1 MKHVTEYNINTMTL
15 TARCTADV
23 VELDAVFEANT
34 EEIRR
39 NAEGLEQISERDKPK
54 GRAMSAFDAGCPP
67 HQPQS
72 AQVVYMV
79 MRSRDRSVRR
89 VGWVTKPNGRM
100 KRYSQN
106 VFENQATMVVRMP
119 SGTHTNVKLFRNG
132 HIQMTGAR
140 SELDGVEA
148 ARAVMRA
155 VGGAWRRAVHDK
167 RSVPHGAAIDDALL
181 AAPPGAA
188 TDGADVAAPNGAAPP
203 DIRGCMNVCLMNSDF
218 RLLGGKVDRQKFYE
232 VATATYGVQSSFQP
246 AIYPAVKCFFMWRP
260 ETGDGTDACLPYPR
274 AGVEGRGTRPDSR
287 PTAPDCDGVCPLE
300 RRGGSGSRGCDGKGC
315 CKRVTVLIFHTGAA
329 IVTGA
334 VTEAQ
339 IQACHAW
346 VSRAC
351 AEHGNEFLICTT

>member
-1 MKHVTEYNINTMTL
+1 
-15 TARCTADV
+15 
-23 VELDAVFEANT
+23 
-34 EEIRR
+34 
-39 NAEGLEQISERDKPK
+39 
-54 GRAMSAFDAGCPP
+54 
-67 HQPQS
+67 
-72 AQVVYMV
+72 MV

-140 SELDGVEA
+140 SELEGVEA

-155 VGGAWRRAVHDK
+155 VGGSWRRA
-167 RSVPHGAAIDDALL
+167 AASDQQTRTSAPVC
-181 AAPPGAA
+181 APP
-188 TDGADVAAPNGAAPP
+188 PP
-203 DIRGCMNVCLMNSDF
+203 DIRGGMNVCLMNSDF
-218 RLLGGKVDRQKFYE
+218 RLIGGKVDRQKFYE

-274 AGVEGRGTRPDSR
+274 AGNEGRGTRPDTR

-300 RRGGSGSRGCDGKGC
+300 RRGGHGSRGCDGKGC

-339 IQACHAW
+339 IRACHAW

-351 AEHGNEFLICTT
+351 AEHGKEFIIHK